1 MYYCEY
7 AGLCDRVMIDVLFWE
22 TQSNPVRNDQFFS
35 SLKTS
40 RLLNVKACYFF
51 LINFYGEIYFT
62 ERKITVNIFTLTSE
76 NKEPGYLRDPSVL
89 VTLFNKST

>member
-62 ERKITVNIFTLTSE
+62 ERKITEYFYINVRKQRTWL
-76 NKEPGYLRDPSVL
+76 PSRSQC
-89 VTLFNKST
+89 FSYII